1 MNGRVWL
8 CPDKPLF
15 TTQAVGEIWAEAA
28 GCQPLTHKP
37 LLVVDKILWD
47 TLEKFLSGSTEISKL
62 IHLYDQNHRLL
73 EQQRTSILSHVSALK
88 ILEVKL
94 S

>member
-1 MNGRVWL
+1 MNGWVWL
-8 CPDKPLF
+8 CPGKPLF
-15 TTQAVGEIWAEAA
+15 TTQAVGEIWAEAT
-28 GCQPLTHKP
+28 GCQPLKRKP

-47 TLEKFLSGSTEISKL
+47 TLENFLSGSTEISKF
-62 IHLYDQNHRLL
+62 IHLYDQNYHLL
-73 EQQRTSILSHVSALK
+73 EQQRTSILSHISALK